1 MHKIEVKHSSI
12 VINDY
17 NMGDCSFLENSF
29 TIYDPITHTKYIYA
43 LEYDEDNKILY
54 VPRGID
60 VYLLENSLN
69 CVPYVHNSPD
79 PYDSMGE
86 VLIKYKPR
94 DKYQVEGLEFM
105 LGNGRYKNNS
115 RKSQLSVNLPTGAG
129 KSYCAIATMSIL
141 RLRSIVITSSLKWLQ
156 QWKDYILEYT
166 NIKESEIIILSS
178 NHSSIQ
184 LLLNRDINQYKVILA
199 SIDTIRAYG
208 DKNGWDKVEELFKFM
223 RVGLK
228 FYDECHLN
236 FETMAKIDYHS
247 NTYKTYYITATPGRS
262 GERENM
268 IYQLYFKNVPS
279 ISLFDEEEHPHTHYI
294 SMRYKSEPTPQEKSA
309 CRGRFELDRNKYTNY
324 IVTKP
329 NFYKMLRVILDLALK
344 VEGKCL
350 IYIGTNKAIQI
361 VKEWIE
367 QEYFELRGDV
377 GVYTSIIDD
386 SIKDKQLEKKIILS
400 TTKSFGAAM
409 DLKGLKMTVV
419 LAEPFKSNI
428 LAVQTLGRTRDNNTY
443 YIEVVDMSFNSIYKY
458 YNYKKPIYNKYAL
471 DTREINLNKNTLQ
484 EKYERLIANRTP
496 SGVPIEEN
504 GLIKP
509 YKRVKPE

>member
-12 VINDY
+12 LINDY
-17 NMGDCSFLENSF
+17 NMGDCTFLENSF
-29 TIYDPITHTKYIYA
+29 TIYDPITHSRYIYI

-60 VYLLENSLN
+60 VYLLENAFG
-69 CVPYVHNSPD
+69 CVPFISNSCD
-79 PYDSMGE
+79 AYDNIGE

-94 DKYQVEGLEFM
+94 DEYQEEGLQFM
-105 LGNGRYKNNS
+105 LGLDKYRNNT
-115 RKSQLSVNLPTGAG
+115 RKSQLSLNLPTGVG
-129 KSYCAIATMSIL
+129 KSYCAIATMAIM
-141 RLRSIVITSSLKWLQ
+141 RYRSIVMTSSLKWLK

-166 NIKESEIIILSS
+166 NIKESEIITLSS
-178 NHSSIQ
+178 NHSSIE
-184 LLLNRDINQYKVILA
+184 LLLSRDINKYKVILA
-199 SIDTIRAYG
+199 SIDTIRSYG

-262 GERENM
+262 DQRQNA

-279 ISLFDEEEHPHTHYI
+279 ISLFNEEEHPHTRYI
-294 SMRYKSEPTPQEKSA
+294 CMKYKSDPTPQEKSA

-324 IVTKP
+324 VVTKP
-329 NFYKMLRVILDLALK
+329 NFYKMLRVIIQLALK
-344 VEGKCL
+344 TEGKCL

-361 VKEWIE
+361 VKDWIE
-367 QEYFELRGDV
+367 REYFELRGDV
-377 GVYTSIIDD
+377 GIYTSIVDD
-386 SIKDKQLEKKIILS
+386 KIKDSQLNNKIILS

-419 LAEPFKSNI
+419 LAEPFKSDI

-443 YIEVVDMSFNSIYKY
+443 YIDVVDMSFNSIYKY
-458 YNYKKPIYNKYAL
+458 YNHKKPIFNKYAL
-471 DTREINLNKNTLQ
+471 DTRETNINNKVLDN
-484 EKYERLIANRTP
+484 KYNRIMENRDTD
-496 SGVPIEEN
+496 GVPLDEN
-504 GLIKP
+504 GNRIVIRRIRK
-509 YKRVKPE
+509 E

>member
-1 MHKIEVKHSSI
+1 MHKIEIKHSVI
-12 VINDY
+12 KINDY
-17 NMGDCSFLENSF
+17 NMGDCEFLENSF
-29 TIYDPITHTKYIYA
+29 MIYDPITHTKYIYA

-60 VYLLENSLN
+60 VYLLENAFG
-69 CVPYVHNSPD
+69 CVPYMYNSPD
-79 PYDSMGE
+79 SYDNIGE

-94 DKYQVEGLEFM
+94 DEYQEEGLAFM
-105 LGNGRYKNNS
+105 LGLGKYKNNT

-156 QWKDYILEYT
+156 QWKDYILQYT

-178 NHSSIQ
+178 NHSSIE
-184 LLLNRDINQYKVILA
+184 LLLSRDINKYKVILA

-247 NTYKTYYITATPGRS
+247 NTYRTYYITATPGRS
-262 GERENM
+262 NERENA
-268 IYQLYFKNVPS
+268 IFQLYFKNVPS
-279 ISLFDEEEHPHTHYI
+279 ISLFDENEHPHTRYI
-294 SMRYKSEPTPQEKSA
+294 CMKYRSDPTPQEKSA

-324 IVTKP
+324 VVTKP
-329 NFYKMLRVILDLALK
+329 NFYKMLRVILELALK
-344 VEGKCL
+344 TNGKCL
-350 IYIGTNKAIQI
+350 IYIGTNKAIKI

-367 QEYFELRGDV
+367 REYFELRGDV
-377 GVYTSIIDD
+377 GIYTSIVDD
-386 SIKDKQLEKKIILS
+386 KIKDQQLDKKIILS

-419 LAEPFKSNI
+419 LAEPFKSDI

-443 YIEVVDMSFNSIYKY
+443 YIEVVDVSFNSIYKY
-458 YNYKKPIYNKYAL
+458 YNHKKPAYTKYAL
-471 DTREINLNKNTLQ
+471 DTREVNLNRNTLE
-484 EKYERLIANRTP
+484 EKYNLLMQNRGP
-496 SGVPIEEN
+496 GGVPINEN
-504 GLIKP
+504 GLMKVYRRIKP
-509 YKRVKPE
+509 E